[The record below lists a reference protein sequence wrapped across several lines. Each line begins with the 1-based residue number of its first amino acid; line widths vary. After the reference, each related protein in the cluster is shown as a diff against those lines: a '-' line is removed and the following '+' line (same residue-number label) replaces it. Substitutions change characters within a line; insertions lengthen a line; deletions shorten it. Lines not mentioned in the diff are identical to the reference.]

1 MLPWNFKALKCDFPA
16 FWGLNWVQKSVF
28 YIQENAAFIQ
38 VPIISHTT
46 YKKRTNVHLNE
57 DKFREISKE
66 TCEELTEIQRLHNQS
81 ITQNQWAFTFSF
93 RFYDMLFVYDI
104 ISTSCFFFRGEK

>member
-1 MLPWNFKALKCDFPA
+1 MKFQSPKMRFPGVLGTQLSTKEC
-16 FWGLNWVQKSVF
+16 FF
-28 YIQENAAFIQ
+28 FIQENAAFIQ

-46 YKKRTNVHLNE
+46 YKQPTNVHFNE
-57 DKFREISKE
+57 DKFCEISKE